1 MKLSGVLQQGSLPSK
16 FVGLGLLAGA
26 VFLCAQTAQAQA
38 SPSPMIL
45 DISMLPVDHYTFAD
59 KSLMDSPFDDFEAD
73 ANSSPDWDQDPTQNP
88 ATSQNSTGTPQTGAP
103 QTAAAAPPQTGPAK
117 QKKAAPQGTSND
129 RLFYVLPNFLTIEE
143 SEKLP
148 PLTAKEKFAVTA
160 RGIYDPAE
168 FGLTAIVALLGQASN
183 SDPSYGQG
191 LKGYAKRYAT
201 TYGDNVI
208 ENFMASAIFPT
219 IFHQDPRYYQ
229 LGHGS
234 AKARVWHAFS
244 RAFITRSDS
253 GDRHEFNISEV
264 GGALAAAAIST
275 YSYHP
280 ESDRGFGAVI
290 SVWGT
295 QVGWDVGT
303 YILKEFWPDLRKHY
317 SKHRGTAGDSTTID
331 AAPAP
336 GADAPAATAP
346 AQTATPAP
354 STTPA
359 PAPAPKFQISL

>member
-1 MKLSGVLQQGSLPSK
+1 MKRLGVLQQGSSPSK
-16 FVGLGLLAGA
+16 FIALGLLAGA
-26 VFLCAQTAQAQA
+26 IFLLGQTVQAQ
-38 SPSPMIL
+38 SSSSKIL
-45 DISMLPVDHYTFAD
+45 DISTLPVNHYTFAE
-59 KSLMDSPFDDFEAD
+59 KYLVESPFEDFEDDD
-73 ANSSPDWDQDPTQNP
+73 ALSAGWQQDPSQSQAP
-88 ATSQNSTGTPQTGAP
+88 AQSTGTQPGTTPQNSE
-103 QTAAAAPPQTGPAK
+103 AK
-117 QKKAAPQGTSND
+117 QKKAAPTGTSND

-143 SEKLP
+143 SQTLP
-148 PLTAKEKFAVTA
+148 PLTTKEKFAVTA

-219 IFHQDPRYYQ
+219 IFRQDPRYYQ

-280 ESDRGFGAVI
+280 DSDRGFGAVI

-303 YILKEFWPDLRKHY
+303 YILKEFWPDLRKKY
-317 SKHRGTAGDSTTID
+317 SKHRGATANDATTID
-331 AAPAP
+331 ATP
-336 GADAPAATAP
+336 ATAP
-346 AQTATPAP
+346 APAQTPP
-354 STTPA
+354 
-359 PAPAPKFQISL
+359 PAPAPKF

>member
-1 MKLSGVLQQGSLPSK
+1 MNRSGVLKQGSLPSK
-16 FVGLGLLAGA
+16 FVALGLLAGA
-26 VFLCAQTAQAQA
+26 VFFCGQTAKAQA
-38 SPSPMIL
+38 SPSSRIL
-45 DISMLPVDHYTFAD
+45 DISTLPVDHYTFAD

-73 ANSSPDWDQDPTQNP
+73 AALSPDWQPDWQQVSSQD
-88 ATSQNSTGTPQTGAP
+88 ATPPQSTTTTGTAQTGAT
-103 QTAAAAPPQTGPAK
+103 QTTAPPQNSQGK
-117 QKKAAPQGTSND
+117 QKKAAPTGTSND

-148 PLTAKEKFAVTA
+148 PLTTKEKFAVTA

-219 IFHQDPRYYQ
+219 IFRQDPRYYQ

-280 ESDRGFGAVI
+280 DSDRGFGAVI

-303 YILKEFWPDLRKHY
+303 YILKEFWPDLRKKY
-317 SKHRGTAGDSTTID
+317 SKHRGAADDTTTID
-331 AAPAP
+331 A
-336 GADAPAATAP
+336 
-346 AQTATPAP
+346 TPAP
-354 STTPA
+354 ATAAPPTQAPAPA

>member
-1 MKLSGVLQQGSLPSK
+1 MKLSGVCPSLSSALK
-16 FVGLGLLAGA
+16 FTTLALAVAA
-26 VFLCAQTAQAQA
+26 VFLHAPAARAQAVE
-38 SPSPMIL
+38 SGIL
-45 DISMLPVDHYTFAD
+45 DISTLPVNHYTFAD
-59 KSLMDSPFDDFEAD
+59 KYLLESPFESFDDDSD
-73 ANSSPDWDQDPTQNP
+73 ASQDASQTQNGSNGTASAP
-88 ATSQNSTGTPQTGAP
+88 QSGTTPQTT
-103 QTAAAAPPQTGPAK
+103 TAQNGK
-117 QKKAAPQGTSND
+117 QKKAAPNGTSND

-148 PLTAKEKFAVTA
+148 PLTTKEKFAVTA

-219 IFHQDPRYYQ
+219 IFRQDPRYYQ

-264 GGALAAAAIST
+264 GGALAAAALST
-275 YSYHP
+275 YTYHP
-280 ESDRGFGAVI
+280 DSDRGFGAVI

-303 YILKEFWPDLRKHY
+303 YILKEFWPDLRKKY
-317 SKHRGTAGDSTTID
+317 SKHRGTATDTTTID
-331 AAPAP
+331 APAP
-336 GADAPAATAP
+336 PASTNPPSAPPT
-346 AQTATPAP
+346 TPP
-354 STTPA
+354 QPA
-359 PAPAPKFQISL
+359 PAPAPTPAQPQL

>member
-16 FVGLGLLAGA
+16 FVALGLLAGA
-26 VFLCAQTAQAQA
+26 VFLCGQSARAQSA
-38 SPSPMIL
+38 PSSRIL
-45 DISMLPVDHYTFAD
+45 DISTLPVDHYTFD
-59 KSLMDSPFDDFEAD
+59 GKSLMDSPFDDFEAD
-73 ANSSPDWDQDPTQNP
+73 ANLSPDWDQDPTQS
-88 ATSQNSTGTPQTGAP
+88 ATPSQTTTGTPQTGTT
-103 QTAAAAPPQTGPAK
+103 QTTTPASNSQSK
-117 QKKAAPQGTSND
+117 QKKAAPTGTSND

-148 PLTAKEKFAVTA
+148 PLTTKEKFAVTA

-219 IFHQDPRYYQ
+219 IFHQDPRFYQ

-264 GGALAAAAIST
+264 GGALAAAALST
-275 YSYHP
+275 YTYHP
-280 ESDRGFGAVI
+280 DSDRGFGAVI

-303 YILKEFWPDLRKHY
+303 YILKEFWPDLRKKY
-317 SKHRGTAGDSTTID
+317 SKHRGAAGDTTTID
-331 AAPAP
+331 ATPAPAS
-336 GADAPAATAP
+336 GAPATAP
-346 AQTATPAP
+346 AQTPTPAP
-354 STTPA
+354 PPAPA
-359 PAPAPKFQISL
+359 PAPAPKFQVSL